1 MSHISFKRF
10 RWAWIVS
17 LLLFSCFLLISISS
31 YLVMR
36 ENIRST
42 LSEST
47 LPLTSD
53 NVYSEIQRD
62 LLRPVFIASLMAHDT
77 FLRDWAIREDRDQ
90 AAITRY
96 LNEIKVKYS
105 TVSSFFVSEKTKE
118 YFYAHG
124 LLKIVDED
132 EPRDEWYFRVKDMEE
147 PYEINV
153 DPDLAN
159 ADEMTVFINYRTF
172 DYRGEF
178 IGATGVG
185 LTVQSVNN
193 LISRYEAKYDR
204 QIYFT
209 DIDGKI
215 VLRPMNSPLLSFKHL
230 NEIGGLQPYV
240 SDLLSGRVNQTSYQR
255 DGQTRLLHSR
265 YVPELDWY
273 LFVEQSE
280 SVMLAPIQRQLMIN
294 IGLSTLVTAIV
305 AYFCV
310 LVIRRHQAKLELR
323 NNELTAINTKLEAS
337 QRQLVDSSQELEA
350 ANHTLQELNREK
362 DELIGVVAH
371 DLRNPLN
378 AVLGL
383 CQLASSEDEA
393 SLREFL
399 PHIQKSGEHMLEL
412 VNTLLELSRLE
423 SLRGQLATESLNF
436 NHVVQDSLQYFY
448 ADAKRKKISLE
459 LDLDACS
466 GGVFQSHRDW
476 FQVCVGNLVSNAL
489 KYTPVCGHVSVVAR
503 QLDRC
508 IELEVTDT
516 GPGIS
521 ADEQTRLFGKF
532 VRLSAQPTGAES
544 SVGLGLYIVKKMCD
558 RLGMQIRVE
567 SVLGQG
573 ASFILQIPV

>member
-1 MSHISFKRF
+1 MSHLFIKRF
-10 RWAWIVS
+10 RWAWGVS

-36 ENIRST
+36 GNIRST

-77 FLRDWAIREDRDQ
+77 FLRDWAIREDRDE

-96 LNEIKVKYS
+96 LNEIKIKYS

-124 LLKIVDED
+124 LLKVVNEN
-132 EPRDEWYFRVKDMEE
+132 EPRDEWYFRVKEMEE
-147 PYEINV
+147 LYEINV

-193 LISRYEAKYDR
+193 LISRYEAKYHR

-209 DIDGKI
+209 DTAGSI

-230 NEIGGLQPYV
+230 NEIKGLKPYLP
-240 SDLLSGRVNQTSYQR
+240 DLLNGRVNQISYQR
-255 DGQTRLLHSR
+255 DGQRRLLHSR

-280 SVMLAPIQRQLMIN
+280 SLMLAPVQRQLLIN
-294 IGLSTLVTAIV
+294 ITLSIVVTALV

-310 LVIRRHQAKLELR
+310 VVIRRHRDKLEQR
-323 NNELTAINTKLEAS
+323 NNELTVINTKLEAS
-337 QRQLVDSSQELEA
+337 QRKLVDSSQELEA
-350 ANHTLQELNREK
+350 ANQTLQELNREK
-362 DELIGVVAH
+362 DDLIGVVAH

-383 CQLASSEDEA
+383 CQLASSEDDA
-393 SLREFL
+393 SLREFI
-399 PHIQKSGEHMLEL
+399 PHIQKSGERMLEL
-412 VNTLLELSRLE
+412 TNTLLELSRLE
-423 SLRGQLATESLNF
+423 GLRGQLETESLILND
-436 NHVVQDSLQYFY
+436 VLQGSLAHFQ

-459 LDLDACS
+459 LDVSACE
-466 GGVFQSHRDW
+466 GVVIQSHRDW

-489 KYTPVCGHVSVVAR
+489 KYTPICGHVSVVAR
-503 QLDRC
+503 QLDHL
-508 IELEVTDT
+508 IELEVADT

-521 ADEQTRLFGKF
+521 VDEQTRLFGKF
-532 VRLSAQPTGAES
+532 VRLSAQPTGEES

-558 RLGMQIRVE
+558 RLGMQIRVQ

-573 ASFILQIPV
+573 ASFILQFPV